1 MYNNPNDNIKKNVE
15 NNFLHIKNNFNI
27 ENISKTNNLDCINEN
42 NLCIICWSLDANT
55 ILCMSCKFKYCDDC
69 TKKVNK
75 QCCICHRNNKN
86 KHIYFHDDEFEI
98 NSPHFY
104 TTFLG
109 IISST
114 IIFLT
119 SCIGIAHLFRIFME
133 YTHYLIIKYL
143 LN

>member
-1 MYNNPNDNIKKNVE
+1 MYNNHNDN
-15 NNFLHIKNNFNI
+15 IKNNFNI
-27 ENISKTNNLDCINEN
+27 ANISKTNNLDCIDEN

-55 ILCMSCKFKYCDDC
+55 ILCMSCKFKYCEDC

-86 KHIYFHDDEFEI
+86 KYIYFNDDEFEI
-98 NSPHFY
+98 NYSPHFY

-119 SCIGIAHLFRIFME
+119 SCIGIVYLFRIFIK
-133 YTHYLIIKYL
+133 YIYYLFIKYL
-143 LN
+143 VN